1 MEGSTISQQWVD
13 VLGMVGSLSNTC
25 TAIAAARLTDK
36 LRGHMKT
43 SIFVLLSLASVFF
56 TGLTL
61 VSVQV
66 IQLPSFVSL
75 QIAIASLYILGSV
88 AAQTTSPLLLEFTVE
103 VSRREGC
110 CPFKLIY
117 RSSHP
122 HFSGQVCY
130 PVSEVVSGGWIFIW

>member
-1 MEGSTISQQWVD
+1 
-13 VLGMVGSLSNTC
+13 MVGSLSNTC

-103 VSRREGC
+103 VSR
-110 CPFKLIY
+110 K
-117 RSSHP
+117 
-122 HFSGQVCY
+122 
-130 PVSEVVSGGWIFIW
+130 GGVLSFQTHLS

>member
-1 MEGSTISQQWVD
+1 MRSSDCQITVEGSSISQQWVD

-43 SIFVLLSLASVFF
+43 SIFILLSLASIFF

-103 VSRREGC
+103 VKGV
-110 CPFKLIY
+110 KDGLI
-117 RSSHP
+117 
-122 HFSGQVCY
+122 FLKKK
-130 PVSEVVSGGWIFIW
+130 ITKDTDLA

>member
-1 MEGSTISQQWVD
+1 MEGSSISQQWVD

-25 TAIAAARLTDK
+25 TAILAARITDK

-43 SIFVLLSLASVFF
+43 SIFILLSLAAVFF

-88 AAQTTSPLLLEFTVE
+88 SAQTTSPLLLEFTVE
-103 VSRREGC
+103 VRTNIKSSLL
-110 CPFKLIY
+110 FKIRVNSFPKTPY
-117 RSSHP
+117 KVMPR
-122 HFSGQVCY
+122 
-130 PVSEVVSGGWIFIW
+130 

>member
-1 MEGSTISQQWVD
+1 
-13 VLGMVGSLSNTC
+13 MVGSLSNTC
-25 TAIAAARLTDK
+25 TAISAARITDK

-43 SIFVLLSLASVFF
+43 SIFILLSLATVFF

-88 AAQTTSPLLLEFTVE
+88 SAQTTSPLLLEFTVE
-103 VSRREGC
+103 VRKPRKPTMS
-110 CPFKLIY
+110 FK
-117 RSSHP
+117 
-122 HFSGQVCY
+122 
-130 PVSEVVSGGWIFIW
+130 

>member
-1 MEGSTISQQWVD
+1 MRSSDCQITVEGSSISQQWVD

-43 SIFVLLSLASVFF
+43 SIFILLSLASIFF

-103 VSRREGC
+103 VKGV
-110 CPFKLIY
+110 KDGLI
-117 RSSHP
+117 
-122 HFSGQVCY
+122 FLKKK
-130 PVSEVVSGGWIFIW
+130 IITDLA